1 MSLSIPQGRLNL
13 RVLDPGRLLNFIG
26 LALLVLAALGLL
38 YGFYDR
44 TSQFTQ
50 YMIIGIANGGLIA
63 LIALGYT
70 LVYGIV
76 ELINFAHGEVF
87 MMGAYFAF
95 TVVAATSVTTEDS
108 WLVLAGA
115 ALVALLGAM
124 VFSSGI
130 NWGIDRV
137 AYRRLRHAPR
147 LAPLICAIGF
157 SFILQQIS
165 IYWKGSRPLS
175 PPPLIP
181 SEYRTYNILQE
192 WFGLETSIRIRPIDL
207 AVVVVTLPLLLLL
220 QWFVNRTRTGKAM
233 RATAQDRDAAAL
245 MGIDVNRAISVAFLI
260 GGALAG
266 AAGMIALYYNN
277 SARPTM
283 GFRYGLFAFTA
294 AVVGGIGNLNGAV
307 VGGFFIGIVWSLS
320 DGFIKGY
327 FGGWGAQW
335 TSVVIFGLLVLT
347 MVFRPS
353 GLLGENTSE
362 KV

>member
-1 MSLSIPQGRLNL
+1 MDLN
-13 RVLDPGRLLNFIG
+13 RAFNLLG
-26 LALLVLAALGLL
+26 LALLVLLVAGMV
-38 YGFYDR
+38 YGAIDR
-44 TSQFTQ
+44 TSQFAQ
-50 YMIIGIANGGLIA
+50 YLIIGVANGGLIA

-95 TVVAATSVTTEDS
+95 GVVGWTAVTTDDS
-108 WLVLAGA
+108 WLMLGGV
-115 ALVALLGAM
+115 ALLALLGAM
-124 VFSSGI
+124 SFSAGI
-130 NWGIDRV
+130 NWSIDRV

-157 SFILQQIS
+157 SFILQQLA
-165 IYWKGSRPLS
+165 IYWRGSRPLS
-175 PPPLIP
+175 PPALIAT
-181 SEYRTYNILQE
+181 EYRTYNILQE
-192 WFGLETSIRIRPIDL
+192 WFGLDTKVRIRPIDL
-207 AVVVVTLPLLLLL
+207 AVVLTAVPLLILL
-220 QWFVNRTRTGKAM
+220 QWFVKRTRTGKAM

-245 MGIDVNRAISVAFLI
+245 MGIDVNRTISYAFLI

-277 SARPTM
+277 SARPAM

-307 VGGFFIGIVWSLS
+307 IGGFIIGIVWSFS
-320 DGFIKGY
+320 DGFLKGY

-335 TSVVIFGLLVLT
+335 TSVFIFGLLVLT

-353 GLLGENTSE
+353 GLLGEHTSD